1 MARDISGTGRVTIF
15 PFLHDWETCSRC
27 VLAYTTTDGGLT
39 AVLGVIPVEGNVH
52 EPGDLFAMAG
62 RHGFIGEWKGQH
74 EQRCG
79 CWLACTGSGSRTVR
93 KAATID
99 VASTGWSVDMAKSV
113 DLDSPYY
120 GHLRVVAGRMTL
132 VDEAL
137 AGQARGLL
145 EAPLLARE
153 LAVV

>member
-1 MARDISGTGRVTIF
+1 MAKDMMGAGRVTIF
-15 PFLHDWETCSRC
+15 PFVHDWETASRC

-62 RHGFIGEWKGQH
+62 RHGFIGEWKGSH

-93 KAATID
+93 KPGTID
-99 VASTGWSVDMAKSV
+99 VPETKWTLDMARAV

-120 GHLRVVAGRMTL
+120 GHSRVVAGRLTL
-132 VDEAL
+132 ADTEL
-137 AGQARGLL
+137 AEQARR
-145 EAPLLARE
+145 LLADS
-153 LAVV
+153 LTAV